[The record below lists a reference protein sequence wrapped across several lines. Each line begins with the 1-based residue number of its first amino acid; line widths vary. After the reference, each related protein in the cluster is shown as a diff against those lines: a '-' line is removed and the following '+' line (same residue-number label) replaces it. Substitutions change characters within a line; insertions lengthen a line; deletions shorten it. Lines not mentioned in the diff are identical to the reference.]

1 MSVRRVLSETESA
14 VLQQKIWPSIDI
26 ASPKEQGGP
35 IARQGFSYQDEI
47 AVGFLLDMIEDT
59 GLVKI
64 HFETHDDLVLVRVL
78 AANPA
83 QTTAEFVQVKAGEP
97 DKLWSVADICQRKKK
112 DAVGTSIFETSLGRD
127 EHDEISAF
135 RLVTLRPVVSD
146 LTPLTYAFGLEGR
159 KPGCEAMKALE
170 KALNVKFPGL
180 KSPKDNGCG
189 YWLENCRWDVRHDLK
204 TVQKANT
211 VRLFTLAGKAGQPL
225 LLEQIDVLLTELRG
239 WVKAAGDAKW
249 MPDKTRKIVTR
260 AEAIGW
266 WQQRLAKLAQGADA
280 PSGGTLTE
288 KMKAANLPESLIA
301 MAVDLRL
308 GYAAKVRTATY
319 MEPDLREALQE
330 QVKSTAQS
338 LSADLAAGLLDLE
351 GPQFHARCLA
361 EMNALNYARPSG
373 AKDQA
378 AFLKG
383 CLYDIA
389 DRCLLRF
396 DKVAS

>member
-1 MSVRRVLSETESA
+1 MA
-14 VLQQKIWPSIDI
+14 AAPQQKIWPSIDN
-26 ASPKEQGGP
+26 AAPKEQGGP
-35 IARQGFSYQDEI
+35 VARQGFSYQDEI
-47 AVGFLLDMIEDT
+47 AVGFLLDMIEDP

-64 HFETHDDLVLVRVL
+64 HFETHDDLILVRAL
-78 AANPA
+78 SANPT
-83 QTTAEFVQVKAGEP
+83 QTTAEFVQVKGGEL

-112 DAVGTSIFETSLGRD
+112 DAVGTSIFEISLGRD
-127 EHDEISAF
+127 EHDEIATF
-135 RLVTLRPVVSD
+135 RMVTLRPVVSD
-146 LTPLTYAFGLEGR
+146 LTPLTYAFGSDGR
-159 KPGCEAMKALE
+159 KLGCEAMTALE
-170 KALNVKFPGL
+170 TALNAKFPEM
-180 KSPKDNGCG
+180 KSPKDNGCC
-189 YWLENCRWDVRHDLK
+189 YWLENCLWDVRHDLK

-211 VRLFTLAGKAGQPL
+211 VRLFTLAENAGQPL
-225 LLEQIDVLLTELRG
+225 LLEQIDVLLTEIRV

-249 MPDKTRKIVTR
+249 IPDKARKIVTR
-260 AEAIGW
+260 TQAVGW
-266 WQQRLAKLAQGADA
+266 WKQRLAKLAQGAEA
-280 PSGGTLTE
+280 ASGGTLTE
-288 KMKAANLPESLIA
+288 KMKAADLPNSLIA

-308 GYAAKVRTATY
+308 SYAAKVRTATY
-319 MEPDLREALQE
+319 MEPDLAEALQE

-361 EMNALNYARPSG
+361 EMNTLNDARPSG

-396 DKVAS
+396 DRVAP